1 MLHSLSL
8 GDYKALVGSMGLLH
22 AVKHR
27 SVAIDQLFEPM
38 RKSVNLLK
46 HFGVELPEE
55 IHKSLNDLPEEWSDI
70 KKLAVAMRDFVAPLQ
85 ASEVDSL
92 QRKCN
97 VFEIK
102 VFEFREEF
110 RLQAPF
116 KFDVG
121 IENAYDLLDRVH
133 MNVLVME
140 AESASLK
147 SSADLFE
154 LTVPLYRPLSDSR
167 RDIGMLKTLWD
178 LVSLVTYLFSEW
190 KLTLWTEIDTDAMEM
205 RCRDLAKEL
214 RKMDKEIKAW
224 DAYNGLDQMVKD
236 MVISLRAVGELRS
249 NAIRDRHWK
258 QLMKTTGVTFTLTK
272 DMKFQDLLS
281 LQLHKFED
289 EVKGIVDRATKELSM
304 EKVLTELEKTWSAM
318 EFTYEIHEGTK
329 TYLLKSSEE
338 LIETLEDNQVLLQNM
353 MTSKYV
359 AYFLE
364 TISKWQNILST
375 VDR

>member
-1 MLHSLSL
+1 
-8 GDYKALVGSMGLLH
+8 MGLLH
-22 AVKHR
+22 AVKHK
-27 SVAIDQLFEPM
+27 STAIDQMFEPM

-46 HFGVELPEE
+46 HFGVELQEE
-55 IHKSLNDLPEEWSDI
+55 IHKMLNDLPEEWSDI
-70 KKLAVAMRDFVAPLQ
+70 KKLSVAMRDYVAPLQ

-97 VFEIK
+97 QFEIK

-110 RLQAPF
+110 RLKAPF
-116 KFDVG
+116 RFEVG
-121 IENAYDLLDRVH
+121 FENAYDILDNVH
-133 MNVLVME
+133 MDVLIME
-140 AESASLK
+140 SESAQIK

-154 LTVPLYRPLSDSR
+154 LTVPQYRPLSDSR
-167 RDIGMLKTLWD
+167 RDIGMLKALWD
-178 LVSLVTYLFSEW
+178 LISLVTYLFNEW
-190 KLTLWTEIDTDAMEM
+190 KTTLWTEIDTDAMEM

-272 DMKFQDLLS
+272 DMKFKDLLS

-304 EKVLTELEKTWSAM
+304 EKVLTELEKTWSVM
-318 EFTYEIHEGTK
+318 EFTYEVHERTK